1 MGVLSSVNVTYF
13 RIVFL
18 LGLSY
23 LIVTDVNAVLGN
35 NFVMMLT
42 QAMDLPALQI
52 PQQSAQLGLF
62 SLFFGLFAAHDLL
75 PLLENNKKHFQA
87 VVPFRLMVFF
97 IITALSILLKDNLYL
112 HNNAIFVYG
121 FCEVWINFL
130 IFVALRDE
138 RNDEFA
144 ANNGFYRP
152 AEVIDEDPF
161 PSTERDIQEME
172 DTEIN

>member
-1 MGVLSSVNVTYF
+1 MGLLSSVNVTYF

-18 LGLSY
+18 LGLAY
-23 LIVTDVNAVLGN
+23 LSVTDVNAILGN
-35 NFVMMLT
+35 SLVLVLT

-62 SLFFGLFAAHDLL
+62 SLLLGLSAVHDLL

-87 VVPFRLMVFF
+87 VVPFRLMIFF
-97 IITALSILLKDNLYL
+97 VLTALSVFMNNNLYL

-121 FCEVWINFL
+121 FCEVWMNFL

-138 RNDEFA
+138 RNDDFA
-144 ANNGFYRP
+144 TGNGFYRP
-152 AEVIDEDPF
+152 MDVIDEDPF

-172 DTEIN
+172 DDEN